1 MKKISLETK
10 LNVAKQATKL
20 VVGYG
25 TGIIVTGAIINQAMP
40 KNTPQRIAV
49 VIAGTVIAM
58 AARETMGKYTDTK
71 FDETVAYVK
80 DALAKANEKDQE
92 TINTVEA

>member
-10 LNVAKQATKL
+10 LNVAKQGVKL

-49 VIAGTVIAM
+49 VVAGTVIAM
-58 AARETMGKYTDTK
+58 AAREKMGQYTDAK
-71 FDETVAYVK
+71 FDETVAWVK
-80 DALAKANEKDQE
+80 DALSKANENTE
-92 TINTVEA
+92 EITNTVEA